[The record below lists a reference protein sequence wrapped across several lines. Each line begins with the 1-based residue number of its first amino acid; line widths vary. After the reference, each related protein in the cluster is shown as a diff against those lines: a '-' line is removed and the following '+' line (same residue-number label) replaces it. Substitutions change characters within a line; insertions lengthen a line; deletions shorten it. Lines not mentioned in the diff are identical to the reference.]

1 MDTKAKTA
9 YDYIS
14 AKIETGEFPPGM
26 MLVERQ
32 LCEQLGI
39 SRSPVRTALTQ
50 LANEGE
56 LVKYVPKQGMC
67 VSELTSRDVGE
78 LYDLRVILD
87 AAAVE
92 RFIANA
98 SMQEIVGACRLYQ
111 RMSEC
116 YESGDMEGTV
126 RYDVLFHRYYTER
139 CGNEHLNELFGRVF
153 SPLRRFRWDI
163 IKLGRDKTDRLME
176 LHSRLAAAIRT
187 KDAAAAAAAETES
200 NTLMCEWHL
209 SWLQAQEAE
218 AMKP

>member
-111 RMSEC
+111 RMREC
-116 YESGDMEGTV
+116 YEAGDMEGS
-126 RYDVLFHRYYTER
+126 LPS
-139 CGNEHLNELFGRVF
+139 N
-153 SPLRRFRWDI
+153 S
-163 IKLGRDKTDRLME
+163 
-176 LHSRLAAAIRT
+176 AAASGGRFARVPPFIGSITMMGLPCRRAT
-187 KDAAAAAAAETES
+187 S
-200 NTLMCEWHL
+200 
-209 SWLQAQEAE
+209 
-218 AMKP
+218 